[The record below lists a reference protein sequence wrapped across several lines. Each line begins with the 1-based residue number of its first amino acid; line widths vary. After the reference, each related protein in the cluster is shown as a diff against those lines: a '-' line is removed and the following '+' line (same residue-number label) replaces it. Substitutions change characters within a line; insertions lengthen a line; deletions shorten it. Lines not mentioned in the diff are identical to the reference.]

1 MDWQN
6 NRLWIGGVALL
17 VLGGAALYVSSRNSG
32 DTPEDEIE
40 APRNFPEVDDEDIT
54 SLEITRPDEE
64 PVRLELR
71 DGTWMVVSPLEA
83 AADQATVTT
92 ALDKLGE
99 LEIEG
104 IAANTTTHHEELEVD
119 AAHGVHVVAS
129 GADGELA
136 NLWIGATRAG
146 NTLVRVEGEDQVVT
160 VRGSIKFAFNK
171 ALREW
176 RDRGVLDLESDDV
189 IEMSWQGPNGTFHF
203 TRPLEAAAAPEA
215 APEGEDG
222 EEEDEEPAGP
232 TYGEWQLTDV
242 SYAATPVEGAEPDPL
257 AAPLTAIENFA
268 PSRVRSMVTTLSR
281 MRASDFGEVTAMD
294 AELNDSSPSVTLT
307 VRDGAATRRVTVR
320 LGAARGEDGEHYA
333 QRVGNDTI
341 FVISRHLS
349 DRISPTAA
357 SFQQTAAAEAPPE
370 MPEGMGGM
378 PGMPPGGLEGLP
390 PDVMRE
396 LERAMAGAGG
406 GGHP

>member
-17 VLGGAALYVSSRNSG
+17 VLGGAAFYVSSRNTG

-40 APRNFPEVDDEDIT
+40 APQNFPDVDDDDIT
-54 SLEITRPDEE
+54 ALEITRPDEA

-99 LEIEG
+99 LSVEG
-104 IAANTTTHHEELEVD
+104 IAANTSTHHEELEVD
-119 AAHGVHVVAS
+119 SAHGVHVVAS

-146 NTLVRVEGEDQVVT
+146 NTMVRVDGEDQVVT

-176 RDRGVLDLESDDV
+176 RDRGILDLESDDV

-203 TRPLEAAAAPEA
+203 TRPMTAAEPPEA
-215 APEGEDG
+215 EAEGED
-222 EEEDEEPAGP
+222 EDEDEPAGP

-242 SYAATPVEGAEPDPL
+242 SYPAPPAEGAEPDPN
-257 AAPLTAIENFA
+257 AAPLTTIENFA
-268 PSRVRSMVTTLSR
+268 PSRVRSMVTTLAR
-281 MRASDFGEVTAMD
+281 MRASDFGDVTAMD

-307 VRDGAATRRVTVR
+307 VRDGASTRRVTVR
-320 LGAARGEDGEHYA
+320 LGAARGDDGEHYA
-333 QRVGNDTI
+333 ARVGGETI
-341 FVISRHLS
+341 YVISRHLS

-357 SFQQTAAAEAPPE
+357 SFQQTAAAEAAPPE
-370 MPEGMGGM
+370 MP

-396 LERAMAGAGG
+396 LERAMAGAGA
-406 GGHP
+406 GHP

>member
-17 VLGGAALYVSSRNSG
+17 VLGGAAFYVSSRNSG

-40 APRNFPEVDDEDIT
+40 APRNFPEVDDDDIT
-54 SLEITRPDEE
+54 ALEITRPDEA

-99 LEIEG
+99 LSVEG
-104 IAANTTTHHEELEVD
+104 IAANTSTHHEELEVD

-129 GADGELA
+129 GEGGELA
-136 NLWIGATRAG
+136 NLWIGATRSG
-146 NTLVRVEGEDQVVT
+146 NTMVRVEGEDQVVT

-189 IEMSWQGPNGTFHF
+189 VAMSWQGPNGTFRF
-203 TRPLEAAAAPEA
+203 TRPMVAAEETEA
-215 APEGEDG
+215 APEGEEDA
-222 EEEDEEPAGP
+222 DEEPAGP
-232 TYGEWQLTDV
+232 TYGEWQIAEV
-242 SYAATPVEGAEPDPL
+242 SYLPAAEADAGVPANAV
-257 AAPLTAIENFA
+257 PLTTIENFA
-268 PSRVRSMVTTLSR
+268 PSRVRSMVTTLAR
-281 MRASDFGEVTAMD
+281 MRASDFGEVTSMD
-294 AELNDSSPSVTLT
+294 AELNETSPSVTLT
-307 VRDGAATRRVTVR
+307 MRDGTNVTVR
-320 LGAARGEDGEHYA
+320 LGAARGDDGEHYA
-333 QRVGNDTI
+333 QRVGNETI

-357 SFQQTAAAEAPPE
+357 SFQQTAAAAEAPPE
-370 MPEGMGGM
+370 MP

-406 GGHP
+406 GHP

>member
-17 VLGGAALYVSSRNSG
+17 VLGGAAFYVSSRNTG

-40 APRNFPEVDDEDIT
+40 APQNFPEVDDGDIT

-71 DGTWMVVSPLEA
+71 EGTWMVVSPLEA
-83 AADQATVTT
+83 PADQATVTT

-99 LEIEG
+99 LHIEG
-104 IAANTTTHHEELEVD
+104 IAANTATHHEELEVD
-119 AAHGVHVVAS
+119 AARGLHVVAS

-203 TRPLEAAAAPEA
+203 TRPMEAAAAPDAE
-215 APEGEDG
+215 PEGEDA
-222 EEEDEEPAGP
+222 EDEAPAGP

-242 SYAATPVEGAEPDPL
+242 SYPPTPAEGAEIDPL

-268 PSRVRSMVTTLSR
+268 PSRVRSMVTTLAR
-281 MRASDFGEVTAMD
+281 MRASDFGDVTAMD

-307 VRDGAATRRVTVR
+307 VRDGASTRRVTVR
-320 LGAARGEDGEHYA
+320 LGAARGDDGEHYA
-333 QRVGNDTI
+333 SRVGADTI
-341 FVISRHLS
+341 YVISRHLS
-349 DRISPTAA
+349 DRIAPTAA

-370 MPEGMGGM
+370 MPPGM
-378 PGMPPGGLEGLP
+378 PGMGGPGMEGIP

-406 GGHP
+406 GHP